1 MSYHSFNTKI
11 AKKLGMVEAILLS
24 QIKFCI
30 DTHKA
35 NNENFHKGR
44 YWTYSSA
51 KEFSDFFKYLSQQQ
65 ITRALKRLVDDGWL
79 IKDNFNTDKF
89 NRTSW
94 YSLSDK
100 FINEFE
106 K

>member
-1 MSYHSFNTKI
+1 MSHHIFSTEIAEKI
-11 AKKLGMVEAILLS
+11 GLVEAILLS

-44 YWTYSSA
+44 YWTYSSI
-51 KEFSDFFKYLSQQQ
+51 KEFSEFFKYLSQKQ
-65 ITRALKRLVDDGWL
+65 IARALKRLVDDGWL

>member
-1 MSYHSFNTKI
+1 MSYHSFNTEIAEKI
-11 AKKLGMVEAILLS
+11 GLVEAILLS

-35 NNENFHKGR
+35 NKENFYKGR
-44 YWTYSSA
+44 YWTYSST
-51 KEFSDFFKYLSQQQ
+51 KEFSYFFKYLSQQQ

-79 IKDNFNTDKF
+79 IKDNFNTNPFD
-89 NRTSW
+89 RTSW

-100 FINEFE
+100 FIIEFQE
-106 K
+106 

>member
-1 MSYHSFNTKI
+1 MSHYIFSTEIAEKI
-11 AKKLGMVEAILLS
+11 GLVEAILLS
-24 QIKFCI
+24 QIKFLV

-35 NNENFHKGR
+35 NNENFYKGR
-44 YWTYSSA
+44 HWTYSSI
-51 KEFSDFFKYLSQQQ
+51 EYFSEFFKYLSKQQ
-65 ITRALKRLVDDGWL
+65 ITKALKRLVDDGWL
-79 IKDNFNTDKF
+79 IKDNFNTDKS

-100 FINEFE
+100 FISEFE

>member
-1 MSYHSFNTKI
+1 MSHYVFSTEIAEKI
-11 AKKLGMVEAILLS
+11 GLVEAILLS

-44 YWTYSSA
+44 YWTYSST
-51 KEFSDFFKYLSQQQ
+51 KEFSDFFKYLSDRQ
-65 ITRALKRLVDDGWL
+65 ISRALKSLVDDGWL

-89 NRTSW
+89 NQTSW

-106 K
+106 A

>member
-1 MSYHSFNTKI
+1 MSHHIFSTEIAEKI
-11 AKKLGMVEAILLS
+11 GLVEAILLS
-24 QIKFCI
+24 QIKYCI
-30 DTHKA
+30 DTHEA
-35 NNENFHKGR
+35 NKENFHKGR
-44 YWTYSSA
+44 YWTSSTI
-51 KEFSDFFKYLSQQQ
+51 KEFSDFFKYLSKQQ

-100 FINEFE
+100 FISEF
-106 K
+106 KG